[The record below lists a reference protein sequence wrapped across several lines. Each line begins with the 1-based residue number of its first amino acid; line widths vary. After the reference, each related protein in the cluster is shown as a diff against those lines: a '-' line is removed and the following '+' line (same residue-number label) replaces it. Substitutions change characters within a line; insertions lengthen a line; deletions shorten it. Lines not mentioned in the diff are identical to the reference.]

1 MYMRGMYKIE
11 KEDIALRIAVSSTGE
26 KATETGGVVSAMF
39 NSIKNS
45 SRCQETF
52 AQILTLSLAEFCSL

>member
-1 MYMRGMYKIE
+1 MYMREMYKIE
-11 KEDIALRIAVSSTGE
+11 KEDITLRIAASSTGE
-26 KATETGGVVSAMF
+26 KAIETGGAVSARF